1 MIQITIFHYTQ
12 IWKDLKC
19 QQHLSDFVLWKPF
32 FIPSFQFLTF
42 QSEVFNLV

>member
-1 MIQITIFHYTQ
+1 MTQRTILRYTQ
-12 IWKDLKC
+12 IWKDLKY
-19 QQHLSDFVLWKPF
+19 QKHLNDFVLWKPF